1 MTSKEQQ
8 YFDVIN
14 KDYMSDESDSPDCD
28 HIIIHKHPWR
38 STSMFIFYIL
48 YSQLTLRPGSQYDGR

>member
-38 STSMFIFYIL
+38 STSMFIFYIYTVNSL
-48 YSQLTLRPGSQYDGR
+48 KASSQYDGR